1 LTYYV
6 CVDGVYP
13 NYSDVGPV
21 PVPAVAAGAGVE
33 TLFGTNTGHAVE
45 GVDSSGAECI
55 LGDVL
60 LTAAKV
66 AGGIPALGQMLQIN
80 SDGKTTALYVA
91 LGGNKFGGDDRDT
104 FALPNLQGAAPNGLT
119 YYICVKGR
127 FPSRE
132 PGRY

>member
-1 LTYYV
+1 M
-6 CVDGVYP
+6 
-13 NYSDVGPV
+13 
-21 PVPAVAAGAGVE
+21 
-33 TLFGTNTGHAVE
+33 
-45 GVDSSGAECI
+45 
-55 LGDVL
+55 GDVL

-66 AGGIPALGQMLQIN
+66 AGGIPALGQILQY
-80 SDGKTTALYVA
+80 SDMDNRALDS
-91 LGGNKFGGDDRDT
+91 LLGNKFGGDRDQT